1 MDTNK
6 SILICGIGGQGV
18 VLSGRIISLSA
29 FYENYDV
36 KTSEVHGMSQRGG
49 SVSTHLRYGNKIST
63 PLIPLHTAD
72 IILSFDL
79 YETLR
84 YIDYANEDTKIIT
97 ASSGKYIKRS
107 SATQAKLPSFKS
119 IIDKITIDFNLK
131 NLITVDIGNIAQELG
146 NIKVANTIL
155 IGVSSQFTYI
165 REQTWLNILRENV
178 PAKTIDINEKAFLL
192 GRQISA

>member
-1 MDTNK
+1 METNQ

-18 VLSGRIISLSA
+18 VLSGKIISLSA

-49 SVSTHLRYGNKIST
+49 SVSTHLRYGNKIFT
-63 PLIPLHTAD
+63 PLIPMHAAD

-84 YIDYANEDTKIIT
+84 YINYANKETKIIT
-97 ASSGKYIKRS
+97 ASGAKFIRNS
-107 SATQAKLPSFKS
+107 SANPISLPSIKS
-119 IIDKITIDFNLK
+119 IIEKITIDFNFK
-131 NLITVDIGNIAQELG
+131 NLIAVDIVKIAQELG

-155 IGVSSQFTYI
+155 IGASSQFTYI
-165 REQTWLNILRENV
+165 KERTWLNILKENV
-178 PAKTIDINEKAFLL
+178 PPKTVDINEKAFLL
-192 GRQISA
+192 GRKILN

>member
-1 MDTNK
+1 MKTNQ

-18 VLSGRIISLSA
+18 VLSGKIISLSA
-29 FYENYDV
+29 FYENCDV

-49 SVSTHLRYGNKIST
+49 SVSTHLRYGSKIFT

-84 YIDYANEDTKIIT
+84 YIDYANEETKIIT
-97 ASSGKYIKRS
+97 ASSGKYIRRS
-107 SATQAKLPSFKS
+107 SANPVSLSSFKS

-131 NLITVDIGNIAQELG
+131 NLITVDISKIAQELG
-146 NIKVANTIL
+146 NIKVANTVL
-155 IGVSSQFTYI
+155 IGASSQFTHI
-165 REQTWLNILRENV
+165 QEQTWLNILRENV
-178 PAKTIDINEKAFLL
+178 PANTIDINEKAFLL
-192 GRQISA
+192 GRKISV

>member
-1 MDTNK
+1 METNQ

-18 VLSGRIISLSA
+18 VLSGKIISLSA

-49 SVSTHLRYGNKIST
+49 SVSTHLRYGNKIFT

-84 YIDYANEDTKIIT
+84 YIDYASEKTKIIT
-97 ASSGKYIKRS
+97 ASIGKYIRRS
-107 SATQAKLPSFKS
+107 SANPVSLPSFKS
-119 IIDKITIDFNLK
+119 IIDKITIDFNFK
-131 NLITVDIGNIAQELG
+131 DLITEDIGKIAQELG

-155 IGVSSQFTYI
+155 IGASSQFTYI
-165 REQTWLNILRENV
+165 QEQTWLNILKENV
-178 PAKTIDINEKAFLL
+178 PANTIDINEKAFLL
-192 GRQISA
+192 GRKISA

>member
-1 MDTNK
+1 METNK

-97 ASSGKYIKRS
+97 ASIGKYIKRS
-107 SATQAKLPSFKS
+107 SANLVSLPSFKS
-119 IIDKITIDFNLK
+119 IIEKITKDFNLK
-131 NLITVDIGNIAQELG
+131 NLITVDIGKIAQELG

-155 IGVSSQFTYI
+155 IGASSQFTHI
-165 REQTWLNILRENV
+165 QEQTWLNILRENV
-178 PAKTIDINEKAFLL
+178 PANTKDINEKAFLL
-192 GRQISA
+192 GRKISV

>member
-1 MDTNK
+1 METNQ

-29 FYENYDV
+29 FYENYNV

-49 SVSTHLRYGNKIST
+49 SVSTHLRYGNKIFT

-84 YIDYANEDTKIIT
+84 YIDYANEKTRIIT
-97 ASSGKYIKRS
+97 ASAGKYIKKS
-107 SATQAKLPSFKS
+107 SANLVNLPSFES
-119 IIDKITIDFNLK
+119 IIDKITIDFNFK
-131 NLITVDIGNIAQELG
+131 NLITVDIGKIAQELG

-155 IGVSSQFTYI
+155 IGASSQFTYI
-165 REQTWLNILRENV
+165 QEQTWLNILRENV
-178 PAKTIDINEKAFLL
+178 PANTIALNEKAFLL
-192 GRQISA
+192 GRKISV

>member
-1 MDTNK
+1 METNK

-97 ASSGKYIKRS
+97 ASIGKYIKRS
-107 SATQAKLPSFKS
+107 SANLVSLPSFKS
-119 IIDKITIDFNLK
+119 IIEKITKDFNLK
-131 NLITVDIGNIAQELG
+131 NLITVDIGKIAQELG

-155 IGVSSQFTYI
+155 IGASSQFTHI
-165 REQTWLNILRENV
+165 QEQTWLDILRENV
-178 PAKTIDINEKAFLL
+178 PANTKDINEKAFLL
-192 GRQISA
+192 GRKISI